1 MAFFVYLDSGFSS
14 DAETKEEAIDE
25 ATTNLIERLQKDIV
39 ARRRKEQPALDSLE
53 WLVEEEK

>member
-39 ARRRKEQPALDSLE
+39 ARRRKELYLDALE
-53 WLVEEEK
+53 WLVEEEE

>member
-1 MAFFVYLDSGFSS
+1 MTFFVYLDSGFSS

-39 ARRRKEQPALDSLE
+39 ARRRKELYLDALE
-53 WLVEEEK
+53 WLVEEEE